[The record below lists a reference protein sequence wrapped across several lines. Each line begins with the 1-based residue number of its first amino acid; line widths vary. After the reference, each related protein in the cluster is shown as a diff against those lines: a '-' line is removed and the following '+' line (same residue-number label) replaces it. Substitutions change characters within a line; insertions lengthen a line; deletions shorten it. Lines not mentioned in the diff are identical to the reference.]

1 MKQVQYSVN
10 NICIMRKKTENTG
23 KKQNNEEII
32 TLFTLQQNCDFFKT
46 VSVIKPAYFAFLYQP
61 RQINDIVHF
70 CCININA
77 TTLAIDL

>member
-1 MKQVQYSVN
+1 
-10 NICIMRKKTENTG
+10 MRKKTENTG

-46 VSVIKPAYFAFLYQP
+46 VSVIKPAYFTFLYQP

-70 CCININA
+70 SCININA

>member
-1 MKQVQYSVN
+1 M
-10 NICIMRKKTENTG
+10 
-23 KKQNNEEII
+23 

-61 RQINDIVHF
+61 RQMNDIVHF

-77 TTLAIDL
+77 TTLAIDF